1 MLQSLRA
8 LWGYRDYR
16 TFLLARVI
24 SNLGNGMGPT
34 AVAFGVLSLPG
45 ASAASLSAVLATQ
58 SAFLVITLPFGGV
71 WADRI
76 GRTRVVG
83 GSDMVLGALILV
95 QAALFLTHRAHVPVL
110 IGFAAVFGVLHAIW
124 YPAFPGIAPVV
135 SPPEH
140 LQSANSVVSAGSNAA
155 TIGGAAFAGVIVAGL
170 GPGWAMAID
179 ALTFIVA
186 GALVWSLRHLSIPQQ
201 ATESTLSS
209 IRRGWREFRANRW
222 VFIIVVA
229 FAFILLAFQ
238 GANGVLGPVLMK
250 DHFDGARSWAVVA
263 TIESLGFLAGSLV
276 ALRVRPKRPMR
287 IAMLA
292 MLGMP
297 VFVVSMAVPMPVW
310 VIAAAAFVCGIGT
323 DVFQVLWITA
333 LQKHV
338 PSEALARVSAYDA
351 FGSMLFGPIGT
362 ALAGPAS
369 LAFGLQPAFF
379 LATAVMTVAIAIAL
393 LHPAVWRLSDRM

>member
-1 MLQSLRA
+1 MLKSFRE
-8 LWGYRDYR
+8 LWAYGDYR
-16 TFLLARVI
+16 KFLLARVI
-24 SNLGNGMGPT
+24 SNLGNGMGPVALAF
-34 AVAFGVLSLPG
+34 AVLDLPG
-45 ASAASLSAVLATQ
+45 ASAATLSAVLATQ
-58 SAFLVITLPFGGV
+58 SAFLVVTLPFGGV

-83 GSDMVLGALILV
+83 GSDIVLGCLILV
-95 QAALFLTHRAHVPVL
+95 QSALFLTQRAAVPVL
-110 IGFAAVFGVLHAIW
+110 VVFAAIFGVLHAIW

-140 LQSANSVVSAGSNAA
+140 LQSANSVVAAGSNAA
-155 TIGGAAFAGVIVAGL
+155 VITGSALAGVLVAGV

-179 ALTFIVA
+179 AVTFIVA
-186 GALVWSLRHLSIPQQ
+186 GLLVWSLRHLSIPR
-201 ATESTLSS
+201 ATTESTWQSV
-209 IRRGWREFRANRW
+209 RRGWREFRINRW
-222 VFIIVVA
+222 VFVIVVA
-229 FAFILLAFQ
+229 FAFILMAFQ

-250 DHFDGARSWAVVA
+250 EHFNGARSWGLVA
-263 TIESLGFLAGSLV
+263 TIESLGFLLGSLV
-276 ALRVRPKRPMR
+276 AMRARPRKPMR
-287 IAMLA
+287 LAMLA
-292 MLGMP
+292 MFGMP
-297 VFVVSMAVPMPVW
+297 VFVLAMAVPLPLW
-310 VIAAAAFVCGIGT
+310 LIAGAAFLCGVGT

-369 LAFGLQPAFF
+369 LAFGLQPALL
-379 LATAVMTVAIAIAL
+379 LAVALMTVAIVSAL

>member
-1 MLQSLRA
+1 VLQSLRA

>member
-1 MLQSLRA
+1 MLQSLRE

-16 TFLLARVI
+16 KFLLARVI

-34 AVAFGVLSLPG
+34 ALAFGVLSLPG
-45 ASAASLSAVLATQ
+45 ATAASLSAVLAVQ
-58 SAFLVITLPFGGV
+58 SAALVIMLPFGGV

-76 GRTRVVG
+76 GRTRIVG
-83 GSDMVLGALILV
+83 ASDIALGALILV
-95 QAALFLTHRAHVPVL
+95 QATLFLTHRAAVPMLMV
-110 IGFAAVFGVLHAIW
+110 FAAVFGVLAAIW
-124 YPAFPGIAPVV
+124 YPAFPGIAPMV

-140 LQSANSVVSAGSNAA
+140 LQSANSVVAAGSNAA
-155 TIGGAAFAGVIVAGL
+155 VIGGSALAGVLVAGV

-186 GALVWSLRHLSIPQQ
+186 GFLVWSLRHLSAPQE
-201 ATESTLSS
+201 ATESTWAS
-209 IRRGWREFRANRW
+209 IRRGWKEFRANRW
-222 VFIIVVA
+222 VFVIVVA
-229 FAFILLAFQ
+229 FAFIMMAFQ

-250 DHFDGARSWAVVA
+250 QHFDGARSWAVVA
-263 TIESLGFLAGSLV
+263 TVESLGFLLGSLV

-297 VFVVSMAVPMPVW
+297 VFVLSMAVPMPVW
-310 VIAAAAFVCGIGT
+310 VIAAGAFICGIGT

-362 ALAGPAS
+362 AVAGPAA
-369 LAFGLQPAFF
+369 LVFGLQPAFF
-379 LATAVMTVAIAIAL
+379 LATAIMSVAIVAGL
-393 LHPAVWRLSDRM
+393 LHPSVWRLSDRM

>member
-1 MLQSLRA
+1 MCSSDL
-8 LWGYRDYR
+8 
-16 TFLLARVI
+16 
-24 SNLGNGMGPT
+24 
-34 AVAFGVLSLPG
+34 
-45 ASAASLSAVLATQ
+45 
-58 SAFLVITLPFGGV
+58 
-71 WADRI
+71 ADRI

-110 IGFAAVFGVLHAIW
+110 IGFAAIFGFLHAIW

-140 LQSANSVVSAGSNAA
+140 LQSANSVVSAASNAA
-155 TIGGAAFAGVIVAGL
+155 TIGGAAVAGAIVAGF

-222 VFIIVVA
+222 VFVIVVA
-229 FAFILLAFQ
+229 FSFILLAFQ

-250 DHFDGARSWAVVA
+250 EHFDGARSWAVVA

-287 IAMLA
+287 VAMLA

-297 VFVVSMAVPMPVW
+297 VFVVSMAVPMPVL
-310 VIAAAAFVCGIGT
+310 VIAAAAFICGVGM
-323 DVFQVLWITA
+323 DCFQVLWITA

-338 PSEALARVSAYDA
+338 PSEALARVSA
-351 FGSMLFGPIGT
+351 
-362 ALAGPAS
+362 
-369 LAFGLQPAFF
+369 
-379 LATAVMTVAIAIAL
+379 
-393 LHPAVWRLSDRM
+393 

>member
-45 ASAASLSAVLATQ
+45 ATAASLSAVLATQ